1 MTGMRVTRRTF
12 AVLSATAV
20 ALVVTP
26 AWAGTYLNRAAVLV
40 LGATREANYLRP
52 RVGDRELA
60 GVIHRLAQARLAA
73 AQDMTVPKEVVMAHP
88 HLLLVLESYE
98 QATEAATRGDT
109 ARFVT
114 FYQRALDEERTF
126 RAVLKTL
133 GWVLPDAP

>member
-98 QATEAATRGDT
+98 QATEAETRGDT